1 MSRADR
7 LGKSTCC
14 PFYLTTDGQTAI
26 SCEGPNEHS
35 RLGFT
40 FMNPTAYKSW
50 RRGFC
55 NNADGYRRCPVY
67 LAIMEAKYNGGDI

>member
-7 LGKSTCC
+7 EGKNTMC

-35 RLGFT
+35 RLGIS
-40 FMNPTAYKSW
+40 FMIPSAYKRW
-50 RRGFC
+50 RRDYC
-55 NNADGYRRCPVY
+55 NHADGYRRCPAY
-67 LAIMEAKYNGGDI
+67 LAIMETKYKGV